1 MTDKVS
7 QVAVTLLGKSHQFSC
22 PEGQEQALV
31 DAVELLNSRVD
42 EMKRKDTV
50 RTDQNALLMAA
61 LHLCHDF
68 QALEQEQQ
76 SARAKSN
83 QLVERLGAHLGAK

>member
-22 PEGQEQALV
+22 SEGQEQALV
-31 DAVELLNSRVD
+31 NAVDLLNKRVD
-42 EMKRKDTV
+42 EMKRRDTV

-61 LHLCHDF
+61 LHLCHEY
-68 QALEQEQQ
+68 QALQQEQQ
-76 SARAKSN
+76 SAKQYSQ
-83 QLVERLGAHLGAK
+83 QLAQRLRTHLEDK

>member
-22 PEGQEQALV
+22 AEGQEQALIN
-31 DAVELLNSRVD
+31 AVELLNSRVD
-42 EMKRKDTV
+42 EMKRRDTV

-68 QALEQEQQ
+68 QALEQEHQVATTKGDQ
-76 SARAKSN
+76 LIARISEHLEAK
-83 QLVERLGAHLGAK
+83 

>member
-22 PEGQEQALV
+22 AEGQEQALI

-42 EMKRKDTV
+42 EMKRRDTV

-68 QALEQEQQ
+68 QALEKEHLM
-76 SARAKSN
+76 ATNKST
-83 QLVERLGAHLGAK
+83 QLVARLGEHLEAK